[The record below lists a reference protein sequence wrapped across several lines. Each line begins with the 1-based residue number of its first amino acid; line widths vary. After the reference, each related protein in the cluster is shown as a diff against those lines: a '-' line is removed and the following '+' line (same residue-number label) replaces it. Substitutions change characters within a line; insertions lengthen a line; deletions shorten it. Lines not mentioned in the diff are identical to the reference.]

1 MMTPRRSALL
11 RGCLAS
17 APFVIVVVPFAVLFG
32 VVATEAGLDL
42 LQVLL
47 FSVSVFAGASQFA
60 ALQLMQDQAPVVI
73 ILATSLAVNLR
84 MLMYSVAMA
93 PHLGQAPLGTR
104 ALMAYF
110 LVDQSFA
117 ASQVEFEA
125 RPELPLA
132 EKVAFFFGTVIPIA
146 PLWFVST
153 MVGAMLGQA
162 IPPDYAIDFAVP
174 ITFLAITAPML
185 RSIPHIVA
193 AGVSI
198 LVTLLLAGLP
208 YGTGLLVAAVVAMG
222 SGAMAEVLLERRR
235 KHGR

>member
-1 MMTPRRSALL
+1 MTPRRSALL

-198 LVTLLLAGLP
+198 LVTLLLAWLP
-208 YGTGLLVAAVVAMG
+208 YGTGLLVAAVLAMA
-222 SGAMAEVLLERRR
+222 SGAFAEVLLERRR
-235 KHGR
+235 SHGR

>member
-1 MMTPRRSALL
+1 M
-11 RGCLAS
+11 
-17 APFVIVVVPFAVLFG
+17 VVPFAVLFG

-198 LVTLLLAGLP
+198 LVTLLLAWLP
-208 YGTGLLVAAVVAMG
+208 YGTGLLVAAVLAMA
-222 SGAMAEVLLERRR
+222 SGAFAEVLLERRR
-235 KHGR
+235 SHGR

>member
-1 MMTPRRSALL
+1 MMTPHRSALL
-11 RGCLAS
+11 RGILAS

-47 FSVSVFAGASQFA
+47 FSVSIFAGASQFA

-84 MLMYSVAMA
+84 LLMYSVAMA
-93 PHLGQAPLGTR
+93 PHLGAAPLGTR
-104 ALMAYF
+104 VLMAYF

-117 ASQVEFEA
+117 ASQAEFEA
-125 RPELPLA
+125 RPDLPLS

-146 PLWFVST
+146 PLWFAST

-185 RSIPHIVA
+185 RSLPHIVA

-198 LVTLLLAGLP
+198 TMTLVLVGLP
-208 YGTGLLVAAVVAMG
+208 YGTGLLVAAVL
-222 SGAMAEVLLERRR
+222 AMAAGAGVEVLLERRAR
-235 KHGR
+235 DGR

>member
-1 MMTPRRSALL
+1 M
-11 RGCLAS
+11 
-17 APFVIVVVPFAVLFG
+17 VVPFAVLFG

-125 RPELPLA
+125 RPDQPLA

-208 YGTGLLVAAVVAMG
+208 YGTGLLVAAVLAMA
-222 SGAMAEVLLERRR
+222 SGAFAEVLLERRR
-235 KHGR
+235 SHGR

>member
-1 MMTPRRSALL
+1 M
-11 RGCLAS
+11 
-17 APFVIVVVPFAVLFG
+17 VVPFAVLFG

-132 EKVAFFFGTVIPIA
+132 EKVAFFVGTVIPIA

-198 LVTLLLAGLP
+198 LVTLLLAWLP

-235 KHGR
+235 NHGR

>member
-1 MMTPRRSALL
+1 MMTPPRSALL

-47 FSVSVFAGASQFA
+47 FSVSIFAGASQFA
-60 ALQLMQDQAPVVI
+60 ALQLMQDQAPVLI

-84 MLMYSVAMA
+84 LLMYSVAMA
-93 PHLGQAPLGTR
+93 PHLGAAPLGTR
-104 ALMAYF
+104 VLMAYF
-110 LVDQSFA
+110 MVDQSFA

-125 RPELPLA
+125 RPDLPLS
-132 EKVAFFFGTVIPIA
+132 EKIAFFFGTVIPIA
-146 PLWFVST
+146 PLWFAST

-198 LVTLLLAGLP
+198 TMTLVLVGLP
-208 YGTGLLVAAVVAMG
+208 YGTGLLVAAVL
-222 SGAMAEVLLERRR
+222 AMAAGAGMEVLLERRR
-235 KHGR
+235 NNGR

>member
-1 MMTPRRSALL
+1 M
-11 RGCLAS
+11 RGILAS

-47 FSVSVFAGASQFA
+47 FSVSIFAGASQFA

-84 MLMYSVAMA
+84 LLMYSVAMA
-93 PHLGQAPLGTR
+93 PHLGAAPLGTR
-104 ALMAYF
+104 VLMAYF

-125 RPELPLA
+125 RPDLPLS

-146 PLWFVST
+146 PLWFAST
-153 MVGAMLGQA
+153 MVGAMVGQA

-185 RSIPHIVA
+185 RSLPHIVA

-198 LVTLLLAGLP
+198 TMTLVLVGLP
-208 YGTGLLVAAVVAMG
+208 YGTGLLVAAVL
-222 SGAMAEVLLERRR
+222 AMAAGAGVEVLLERRAR
-235 KHGR
+235 DGR